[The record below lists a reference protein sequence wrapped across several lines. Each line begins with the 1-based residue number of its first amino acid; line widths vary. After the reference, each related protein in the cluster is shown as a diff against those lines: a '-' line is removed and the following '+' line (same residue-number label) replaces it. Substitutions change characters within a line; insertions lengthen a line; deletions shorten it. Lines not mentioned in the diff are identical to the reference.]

1 MNLKHKWS
9 AIAGTVVVAGG
20 LLAAGAV
27 YAADSAPNAAAPAT
41 TQTQKAAPQDRLA
54 DAVSSGK
61 LTQAEADV
69 LKQIDALRQT
79 AMDKLKADSQAV
91 IDQAVKDGK
100 LTQEQADKLAKGGPG
115 FGGPRGGDFGGGR
128 KDGMGHDGGHRGGG
142 KGFGH
147 GNMTQE
153 ELKTKLDAEVQSGK
167 LTQAQEDKMLQ
178 DFAQHQA
185 EHAAPTQQQAAPT
198 TETKTN

>member
-115 FGGPRGGDFGGGR
+115 FGGPRGG
-128 KDGMGHDGGHRGGG
+128 G

-147 GNMTQE
+147 GNMTQAD
-153 ELKTKLDAEVQSGK
+153 LKAKLDAEVQSGK